1 MLDIGDGEAVKPFIP
16 LLTKMPLDTD
26 EIQLLSHECAIFLVL
41 RTAWFLKE
49 QVKRCSSIVMRFT
62 CMPVTDLLTVYAHQ
76 NEKSWHL
83 SCIERCIVIRV
94 HTTPSFRKYV
104 LSVQASGGGIMLLK

>member
-1 MLDIGDGEAVKPFIP
+1 MS
-16 LLTKMPLDTD
+16 M
-26 EIQLLSHECAIFLVL
+26 LLSCSPYSMVP
-41 RTAWFLKE
+41 KE

-83 SCIERCIVIRV
+83 SCIGRCIVMRV
-94 HTTPSFRKYV
+94 HTTPLVGACRRRGVMFARNCARR
-104 LSVQASGGGIMLLK
+104 SVALFLPHLTLTFQRC